1 MEDTPWSAHICC
13 VSNVKGRVAALT
25 SRRRRRTKG
34 RDMSREASLR
44 VLFNLYQKHRHQLT
58 PAQRRTAKALLREA
72 RAGTLTRARV
82 MAKSNA
88 FVAGTGLTPAQAWRR
103 LRFSPYYRHVLNV
116 LAD

>member
-1 MEDTPWSAHICC
+1 MLCQQALRGR
-13 VSNVKGRVAALT
+13 GRVAVLT
-25 SRRRRRTKG
+25 SLRRG
-34 RDMSREASLR
+34 RSTGRSMSREASLR

-72 RAGTLTRARV
+72 RAGTLTRARA
-82 MAKSNA
+82 MARSNA
-88 FVAGTGLTPAQAWRR
+88 LVAGTGLTPAQAWRR